1 MELTDDMR
9 KEMKEE
15 IPCEINRILEKYEL
29 PYRMDQVSIMNS
41 SNKISFIGNVRVH
54 DPSKVK
60 PVQTEV
66 ESYLKKFGEKVWR
79 YCYQYKKGCS
89 MLRATLY
96 LYQFSYNLCQG
107 LSDL

>member
-66 ESYLKKFGEKVWR
+66 ESYLKKFGDIAINTRKVVP
-79 YCYQYKKGCS
+79 C
-89 MLRATLY
+89 
-96 LYQFSYNLCQG
+96 
-107 LSDL
+107 

>member
-66 ESYLKKFGEKVWR
+66 ESYLKKFGDIAINTRKVVPCWELP
-79 YCYQYKKGCS
+79 YTYINFHITYAK
-89 MLRATLY
+89 
-96 LYQFSYNLCQG
+96 
-107 LSDL
+107 D